1 VKKKKLVCLKDNHEM
16 ELREKEKKARFRG
29 VDVDYRSE
37 FYVCPVCKAE
47 AATIDQTA
55 AIQKDISNAYR
66 KKIGLLTG
74 KEITDKRKNLKISQ
88 QELANR
94 MQVGIASIKRWEGSQ
109 IQTKSMDKALR
120 EALAGK
126 GSGNIYTGNRE
137 LSLGKVRLL
146 LEKFE
151 SILGRRIL
159 KKGDKFL
166 YAAKY
171 AWYAD
176 MVAYR
181 EYGQSMTGSAYA
193 ALPYGPQINNYRDLI
208 DEIKRADVSQA
219 EPLTPE
225 EIKIIKKIAMHFP
238 RDNDVYTAAHKEVVW
253 EEKTTGA
260 LISYSDAGRL
270 TEVSS

>member
-1 VKKKKLVCLKDNHEM
+1 MKKKKLVCLKDNHEM

-37 FYVCPVCKAE
+37 CYVCPVCKAE

-137 LSLGKVRLL
+137 FSLGRVRLL
-146 LEKFE
+146 LGQLE
-151 SILGRRIL
+151 SILGRKIL

-176 MVAYR
+176 MVAFR
-181 EYGQSMTGSAYA
+181 EYGQSMTGSTYA

-238 RDNDVYTAAHKEVVW
+238 RDNDVYAAAHREIVW